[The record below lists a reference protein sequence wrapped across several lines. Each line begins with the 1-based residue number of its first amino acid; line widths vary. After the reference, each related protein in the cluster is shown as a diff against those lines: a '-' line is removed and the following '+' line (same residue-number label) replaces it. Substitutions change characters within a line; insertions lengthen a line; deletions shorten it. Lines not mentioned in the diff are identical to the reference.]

1 MFKGFFVKMSDI
13 TIIVSY
19 NLIIAK
25 NLNDNKVII
34 VFANF
39 FQQTS
44 SAQPWQIV
52 LANSAQMV
60 RRFHARYT
68 TTNRCMVIVIVPR
81 REHIRGTV

>member
-1 MFKGFFVKMSDI
+1 MSDI

-34 VFANF
+34 LFANF

-52 LANSAQMV
+52 LAKRAPVMG
-60 RRFHARYT
+60 RFHVRST

-81 REHIRGTV
+81 LEHIRGTV